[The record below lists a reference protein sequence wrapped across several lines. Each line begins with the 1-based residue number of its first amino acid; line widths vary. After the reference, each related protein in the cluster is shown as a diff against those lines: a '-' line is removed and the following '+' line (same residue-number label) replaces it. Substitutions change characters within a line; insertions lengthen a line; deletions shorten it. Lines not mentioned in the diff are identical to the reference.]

1 MAVEDTLQQVEL
13 FSEMTRKDLN
23 RLAKVTVKRDYK
35 KGDVIVR
42 EGDLGI
48 AFYVVAQ
55 GHVEIVRALGSKDEH
70 VVYTHGPGGFFGEMA
85 LIDGGERVATVTA
98 TSAMQLLVLDR
109 HDFNEMLEL
118 AMPQIAPKLL
128 AVVGARVR
136 AIEERT
142 GVESTLGL

>member
-1 MAVEDTLQQVEL
+1 
-13 FSEMTRKDLN
+13 MTRKDLN

-85 LIDGGERVATVTA
+85 LFDNQLRNASARAKDDCQCLVITKWDFNAEVNAPGSRVAV
-98 TSAMQLLVLDR
+98 AMLPVLAR
-109 HDFNEMLEL
+109 RIRTLNEAAE
-118 AMPQIAPKLL
+118 
-128 AVVGARVR
+128 
-136 AIEERT
+136 T
-142 GVESTLGL
+142 H